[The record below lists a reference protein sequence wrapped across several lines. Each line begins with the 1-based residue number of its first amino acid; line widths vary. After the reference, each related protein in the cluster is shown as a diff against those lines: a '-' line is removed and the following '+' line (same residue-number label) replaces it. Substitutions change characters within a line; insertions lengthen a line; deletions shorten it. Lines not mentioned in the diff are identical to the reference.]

1 MNDNISNMERIGKNI
16 QEARKN
22 AKMNQTDLAK
32 ELNLTSSSVS
42 NWEKGKSLPDIENL
56 IELCK
61 ILRISS
67 DEILGIET
75 KNKSIHSSI
84 EKSSHYSSYNNELEK
99 DLLNKFRRLNKDNK
113 YKAITN
119 MINLLESQDNQN
131 NTDKEKKN
139 KGA

>member
-99 DLLNKFRRLNKDNK
+99 DLLNKFRMLNKDNK

-119 MINLLESQDNQN
+119 LINLLESQDNQSS
-131 NTDKEKKN
+131 TDKEKKN

>member
-1 MNDNISNMERIGKNI
+1 MNDNISNMEKIGKNI

-84 EKSSHYSSYNNELEK
+84 EKSSHYFSYNNELEK
-99 DLLNKFRRLNKDNK
+99 DLLNKFRMLNKDNK

-131 NTDKEKKN
+131 NIDKEKKN